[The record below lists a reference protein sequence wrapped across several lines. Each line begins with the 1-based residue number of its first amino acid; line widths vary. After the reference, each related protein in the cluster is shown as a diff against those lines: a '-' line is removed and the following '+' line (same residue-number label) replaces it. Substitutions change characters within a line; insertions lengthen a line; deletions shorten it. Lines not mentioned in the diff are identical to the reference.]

1 MISLQKVTSS
11 QLVLTQQMCEFDRI
25 ANPEE
30 LIQEGRINSDGTQ
43 RAHNYWMKEYK
54 RFIGVEE
61 TQPLIHLNFPD
72 VKVATFIKRTGETY
86 KWSPH
91 TRKKIMAALNGYFK
105 VMIPPLANI
114 YLFPLDWP
122 RAHRVLMVCE
132 LKYIKQY

>member
-1 MISLQKVTSS
+1 MNSTELQ
-11 QLVLTQQMCEFDRI
+11 
-25 ANPEE
+25 NPEE
-30 LIQEGRINSDGTQ
+30 LIQEGRINSDGTY
-43 RAHNYWMKEYK
+43 AKS
-54 RFIGVEE
+54 
-61 TQPLIHLNFPD
+61 TQLLDERIQEIYRCRRNTTIDMIHLNFPD

-105 VMIPPLANI
+105 VMILPLANI

>member
-1 MISLQKVTSS
+1 
-11 QLVLTQQMCEFDRI
+11 MCEFD
-25 ANPEE
+25 
-30 LIQEGRINSDGTQ
+30 LIQEGIINSDGTQ

-72 VKVATFIKRTGETY
+72 VKVATFIKRTDRRDIDY